1 MSERTETRQTRAR
14 IMIQVGAGAFTL
26 VAAVLFMVFMP
37 GPRTTADDS
46 VAMGTGW
53 FFLGICVTMPLVHIL
68 RPQDAPQRL
77 RPVSQ
82 VIAYLTSGLA
92 LLIPMI
98 APGKLAP
105 GTLFAMFLV
114 VVAVSLVAGWRVWR
128 AADELMRTMMKDSSA
143 LAFAVTGGALCVYAA
158 GERLGVLSGI
168 TFWGYFVFCSFVNV
182 ASSFYTI
189 WRHGQHKFPPE
200 E

>member
-1 MSERTETRQTRAR
+1 MIERTETRQPRAR
-14 IMIQVGAGAFTL
+14 IMIQVAAGAFTL
-26 VAAVLFMVFMP
+26 VAGVLFMVFMP

-53 FFLGICVTMPLVHIL
+53 FFFGSGITMTLVHIL

-82 VIAYLTSGLA
+82 VLACFTSGLA

-105 GTLFAMFLV
+105 KALFALFLV
-114 VVAVSLVAGWRVWR
+114 VVAGSLVASWRVWG
-128 AADELMRTMMKDSSA
+128 AADELMRRMLKDSCVRGG
-143 LAFAVTGGALCVYAA
+143 AVTGVALCVYAA

-168 TFWGYFVFCSFVNV
+168 TFWGYFVFSVFVNV
-182 ASSFYTI
+182 GSSFYTI
-189 WRHGQHKFPPE
+189 WRQGQHKFPPE